1 MSMVDEPDNLV
12 LQLLR
17 EVRATLGEHSGQFAA
32 VGQSLDRID
41 RRLEEVHETLY
52 TVAGAAVH
60 ANIRHDTVAERLK
73 TLEERVS
80 RLEEKA

>member
-1 MSMVDEPDNLV
+1 MADEPDNLV

-17 EVRATLGEHSGQFAA
+17 EIRADIGEVKLTFSKHSKRF
-32 VGQSLDRID
+32 DRVD
-41 RRLEEVHETLY
+41 QRLEEVHETLY
-52 TVAGAAVH
+52 TAAGAAVH
-60 ANIRHDTVAERLK
+60 ANVRHDTVAERLK

>member
-1 MSMVDEPDNLV
+1 MVDETDNLV

-17 EVRATLGEHSGQFAA
+17 EMRTTLEEHSKRF
-32 VGQSLDRID
+32 DRVD
-41 RRLEEVHETLY
+41 QRLEELHETLY

>member
-1 MSMVDEPDNLV
+1 MADEPDNLV

-17 EVRATLGEHSGQFAA
+17 EIRADIGEVKLTFSKHSKRF
-32 VGQSLDRID
+32 DRVD
-41 RRLEEVHETLY
+41 QRLEEVHETLY

-60 ANIRHDTVAERLK
+60 ANVRHDTVAERLK

>member
-1 MSMVDEPDNLV
+1 MVDETENLV

-17 EVRATLGEHSGQFAA
+17 EIPATLGEHSKRF
-32 VGQSLDRID
+32 DRID
-41 RRLEEVHETLY
+41 QRLVEVRETLY

-60 ANIRHDTVAERLK
+60 ANIRHDTIAERLK
-73 TLEERVS
+73 TLEARVS

>member
-1 MSMVDEPDNLV
+1 MVDEPDNLV

-17 EVRATLGEHSGQFAA
+17 DVRTTLDEHSAQFAA
-32 VGQSLDRID
+32 LGQRFDRID
-41 RRLEEVHETLY
+41 GRLEEVHETLY

-73 TLEERVS
+73 TLEDRVS
-80 RLEEKA
+80 RLEERA

>member
-1 MSMVDEPDNLV
+1 MADEPDNLV

-17 EVRATLGEHSGQFAA
+17 EIRETQGEHTEQFML
-32 VGQSLDRID
+32 VGNRLDHID
-41 RRLEEVHETLY
+41 QRLEEFRETLY

-60 ANIRHDTVAERLK
+60 ANVRHATVAERLK

>member
-1 MSMVDEPDNLV
+1 MADEPDNLV
-12 LQLLR
+12 LQLLQEIR
-17 EVRATLGEHSGQFAA
+17 ADIGEVKLTLSKHSERF
-32 VGQSLDRID
+32 DRVD
-41 RRLEEVHETLY
+41 QRLEEVHETLY

-60 ANIRHDTVAERLK
+60 ANVRHDTVAERLK

>member
-1 MSMVDEPDNLV
+1 MSDEPDNMV
-12 LQLLR
+12 LALLR
-17 EVRATLGEHSGQFAA
+17 DIRSTLRDHSGELSQI
-32 VGQSLDRID
+32 GQRVDRID

-73 TLEERVS
+73 TLEDRVS

>member
-1 MSMVDEPDNLV
+1 MADEPDNLV

-17 EVRATLGEHSGQFAA
+17 EIRATLDEHSEEFKS
-32 VGQSLDRID
+32 VGRRLDHID
-41 RRLEEVHETLY
+41 QRLEEVHETLY

-60 ANIRHDTVAERLK
+60 ANVRHDTVAERLK

>member
-1 MSMVDEPDNLV
+1 MSDEPDNLV

-17 EVRATLGEHSGQFAA
+17 DIRADIGEVKYTLAKHSERFDHVDQ
-32 VGQSLDRID
+32 
-41 RRLEEVHETLY
+41 RLEEVHDTLY

-60 ANIRHDTVAERLK
+60 ANVRHDTVAERLK

>member
-1 MSMVDEPDNLV
+1 MADEPDNLV

-17 EVRATLGEHSGQFAA
+17 EIRADIGEVKSTLSKHSERF
-32 VGQSLDRID
+32 DRVD
-41 RRLEEVHETLY
+41 QRLEEVHETLY

-60 ANIRHDTVAERLK
+60 ANVRHDTVAERLK

-80 RLEEKA
+80 RLEEKV